1 MGLNLV
7 DRPKPVLFHI
17 MDSLGWEAIIIVFG
31 IVQAV
36 SLGLLLL
43 ISRKRPLSAALFGA
57 LLIIEAFGLLEQF
70 LYFSKIVYQV
80 PNLLG
85 WSYPFNIIKP
95 ALLLLFVNA
104 YFLKGFWLQKKHL
117 LHLIPFVVYLLL
129 FIPLFTATEEQKV
142 NFLNSMQDDVW
153 TDNLQGIIFFAIN
166 SLIHIVYFVYTL
178 SIVRKS
184 HDLVIRSND
193 ITSLWVS
200 RLVVFFATFFVF
212 RIVLYFFNGFHL
224 LSNQTFATI
233 VMLISS
239 FTIQC
244 IAWFL
249 LRNMRWPNFK
259 PEDIP
264 SMKEIDLLTK
274 VLNEEKAYL
283 DDALTLEKLAKSA
296 GLTAERVTNLF
307 RVFYKKPFK
316 ETINTLRIEEA
327 KRLIKENGPKQLNLL
342 AIAMDSGFN
351 NKVTFYRAFKKNEDC
366 SPSEYVK
373 SLFSPSLSDHLS

>member
-1 MGLNLV
+1 MGT
-7 DRPKPVLFHI
+7 
-17 MDSLGWEAIIIVFG
+17 LGWEAIIIVFG

-43 ISRKRPLSAALFGA
+43 ASQKRPLSAAFFGV

-70 LYFSKIVYQV
+70 LYFSEIVYQV
-80 PNLLG
+80 PHLLG

-104 YFLKGFWLQKKHL
+104 YFVKDFRLQKKHL
-117 LHLIPFVVYLLL
+117 LHLIPFAVYLLL
-129 FIPLFTATEEQKV
+129 FIPLFTSTAEQKIS
-142 NFLNSMQDDVW
+142 FLNSMQDDVW
-153 TDNLQGIIFFAIN
+153 TDNLQGIIFFTIN
-166 SLIHIVYFVYTL
+166 SLIHIIYFIYTL
-178 SIVRKS
+178 SIVKKS

-193 ITSLWVS
+193 STSLWVS

-233 VMLISS
+233 VMLVSS

-249 LRNMRWPNFK
+249 LRNLRWPNFK

-264 SMKEIDLLTK
+264 SMREIDLLTN

-283 DDALTLEKLAKSA
+283 DDTLTLEKLAKSA

-316 ETINTLRIEEA
+316 ETINTLRVEEA

-342 AIAMDSGFN
+342 AIALDSGFN

-373 SLFSPSLSDHLS
+373 NLFSPSLNDHLS